1 MPNNI
6 RSIIKVADGDF
17 QAVADF
23 MKSEKRDFDFSN
35 LIPFPD
41 VFNDICRLDELGADF
56 WKAMYNGSDD
66 DLERALNAIKTSP
79 YAPSMID
86 YCIRNGFKRFLD
98 WLETGYIDDME

>member
-41 VFNDICRLDELGADF
+41 VFKQFNGICRLDELGADF

-66 DLERALNAIKTSP
+66 DSERALNAIKTSS

-86 YCIRNGFKRFLD
+86 YCIQNGYKRFLA
-98 WLETGYIDDME
+98 WIEIG